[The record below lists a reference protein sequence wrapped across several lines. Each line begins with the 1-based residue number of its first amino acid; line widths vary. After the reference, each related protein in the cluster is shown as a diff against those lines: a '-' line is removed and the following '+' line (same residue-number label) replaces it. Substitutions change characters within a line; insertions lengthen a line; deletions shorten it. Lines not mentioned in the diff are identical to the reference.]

1 MPTSYENNIT
11 LTTFE
16 SNQDWPEGPKK
27 PDIAY
32 SSEGWITEAAAI
44 TAFNGDIKTEIL
56 LAISQGKDVSLIIK
70 ARQVTT

>member
-1 MPTSYENNIT
+1 MPTSYKNNIT

-16 SNQDWPEGPKK
+16 PNQDWPAGPKK

-56 LAISQGKDVSLIIK
+56 LAISQGKDISLIIK
-70 ARQVTT
+70 ARHVTT

>member
-1 MPTSYENNIT
+1 MATSYQNNIT

-16 SNQDWPEGPKK
+16 TNQDWPEGPKK

-32 SSEGWITEAAAI
+32 SSEGWISESAAI

-56 LAISQGKDVSLIIK
+56 LAISQGKDISLIIK

>member
-1 MPTSYENNIT
+1 MPTSYENTIT

-16 SNQDWPEGPKK
+16 KGQDWPEGPKK

-32 SSEGWITEAAAI
+32 SSEGWISESAAI

-56 LAISQGKDVSLIIK
+56 LAISQGKDIALIIK